1 MCYIFGGNIVKI
13 DSKDDLEQLLD
24 CVIDMYLGI
33 VGATEDEIV
42 EAFRDL
48 GFDVEKYNEEDG
60 E

>member
-1 MCYIFGGNIVKI
+1 MNYIFGRNIVKI
-13 DSKDDLEQLLD
+13 DGYVGLERLLD

-48 GFDVEKYNEEDG
+48 GFDVERG

>member
-24 CVIDMYLGI
+24 CVIDMYLVI

-48 GFDVEKYNEEDG
+48 GFDVEKYKEEG

>member
-48 GFDVEKYNEEDG
+48 GFDVEKYKEEG

>member
-1 MCYIFGGNIVKI
+1 MDYVFGGNIVKI

-42 EAFRDL
+42 DAFRDL
-48 GFDVEKYNEEDG
+48 GFDVEKYKEEG

>member
-1 MCYIFGGNIVKI
+1 MDYVFGGNIVRI

-42 EAFRDL
+42 DAFRDL
-48 GFDVEKYNEEDG
+48 GFDVERG

>member
-42 EAFRDL
+42 DAFRDL
-48 GFDVEKYNEEDG
+48 GFDVEKYKEEG

>member
-1 MCYIFGGNIVKI
+1 MDYVFDGYVAHL
-13 DSKDDLEQLLD
+13 DSPDDLEQLLD

-48 GFDVEKYNEEDG
+48 GFDVERG